1 MGGVAWRWLLYVVLL
16 YPVVLLA
23 LHYVVL
29 PLAARKLRGRLHVR
43 SLRLLGGVYDL
54 SWAPP
59 PGARGTRVRIARMY
73 LALHAP
79 SRRAGETFSARH
91 MHCVTLRIEG
101 IDIETAPA
109 SADARAARARDGAAA
124 RAYAAHERRLQQ
136 LMSDAAHEQRPAR
149 SPWADALRPL
159 RRMAQRVLHVALALL
174 VGLASVEV
182 RHVRVRVVGTAA
194 AASLDYAA
202 VHASA
207 ALSYRRRYTP
217 VVTRR
222 RSDGFGQDLD
232 SAPGERM
239 RLQPEGR
246 ARVSLDVCG
255 VRVGLGRQRPA
266 LALTDT
272 SSLRVYAQLGRTIA
286 RESVHASL
294 TLADSRVDVSA
305 ALALVDEVR
314 RAGGPSRDAPAPAPV
329 QPAPRAAPAPHGRVP
344 GAAAARALALLLSL
358 IHI

>member
-222 RSDGFGQDLD
+222 RSDGFG
-232 SAPGERM
+232 
-239 RLQPEGR
+239 
-246 ARVSLDVCG
+246 
-255 VRVGLGRQRPA
+255 
-266 LALTDT
+266 
-272 SSLRVYAQLGRTIA
+272 
-286 RESVHASL
+286 
-294 TLADSRVDVSA
+294 
-305 ALALVDEVR
+305 
-314 RAGGPSRDAPAPAPV
+314 
-329 QPAPRAAPAPHGRVP
+329 
-344 GAAAARALALLLSL
+344 
-358 IHI
+358 